1 MADIEAT
8 QADLKPCPF
17 CGAFLSPGQN
27 MYAGLHLHPAVQNC
41 PLAGKSFS
49 PHEVR
54 PAAWNTRASTAALEA
69 ENARLTAMVS
79 ACAGDLDIAN
89 EEILAQLDARKRTE
103 TENAACSV
111 RLDEANAAAQDF
123 KEQAAS
129 LKAENERLTNAV
141 HSCHAECSRPLCV
154 AQRENAGLTARVA
167 ELENCIRA
175 ADKLCDATIRLVD
188 GFELRAALRKDQP

>member
-1 MADIEAT
+1 MDKVEVT
-8 QADLKPCPF
+8 QADSACADAIWKQTINW
-17 CGAFLSPGQN
+17 STR
-27 MYAGLHLHPAVQNC
+27 
-41 PLAGKSFS
+41 
-49 PHEVR
+49 EVMDETI
-54 PAAWNTRASTAALEA
+54 AAHRTASTDALEA